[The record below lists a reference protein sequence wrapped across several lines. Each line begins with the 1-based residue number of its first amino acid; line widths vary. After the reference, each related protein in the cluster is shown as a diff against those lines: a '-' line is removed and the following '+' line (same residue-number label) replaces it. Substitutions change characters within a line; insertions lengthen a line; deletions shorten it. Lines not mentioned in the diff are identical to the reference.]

1 MFDPQ
6 AIIAEATAEAP
17 KAEANAP
24 EQEAQATS
32 EEAQATEPS
41 QETTQDSEDVSK
53 KPDSELTPEQLAK
66 REANRI
72 SHEKSKLA
80 KEKQK
85 LREKNRELESR
96 LKQLEQ
102 SLNQP
107 KQQAKPDGKPD
118 ITQFDDHME
127 YLEALAD
134 WKLET
139 KLKAANEQKP
149 QAPQVDERKLQR
161 NQEIEQQR
169 NALVKQAPEYQSMV
183 AENSWYLNSMP
194 ETVQEAFYEADNAPL
209 ALYALMKEGRLE
221 DLEDLSP
228 ARIAMEIGRAEERG
242 KAYLGAAKTI
252 STAPPPIESLKGT
265 GRASKSLDSM
275 SVEELMKKFNR

>member
-1 MFDPQ
+1 MFDAQ

-17 KAEANAP
+17 KAETNAP

-32 EEAQATEPS
+32 TEAQVTES
-41 QETTQDSEDVSK
+41 ETQETDDISK

-66 REANRI
+66 REANRQ
-72 SHEKSKLA
+72 SHLNRKLA
-80 KEKQK
+80 KQR
-85 LREKNRELESR
+85 LREENRELKTR
-96 LKQLEQ
+96 LEKLEQ
-102 SLNQP
+102 SLNQT
-107 KQQAKPDGKPD
+107 KQQPQPDGKPD
-118 ITQFDDHME
+118 ITQFDDHMA

-139 KLKAANEQKP
+139 KLNAAKEQKP
-149 QAPQVDERKLQR
+149 QTPNIDERKLQR

-183 AENSWYLNSMP
+183 AENSWYLGAMP

-252 STAPPPIESLKGT
+252 SSAPPPIESLKGT
-265 GRASKSLDSM
+265 GRATKNLDSM
-275 SVEELMKKFNR
+275 SVDELMKQFKQR